1 MWKIVR
7 FFEQIRKNI
16 NIFVD
21 TCCIILQGKLSY
33 KGVKRLLNI
42 SEGKNSMTHSIEQLS
57 INTIRT
63 LSIDAIEKSNSGH
76 PGMPM
81 GAAPMAYT
89 LWTKFMK
96 HNPKN
101 PTWFNRDRF
110 VLSAGHGSM
119 LLYSLLHL
127 AGYDVTIDD
136 LKNFRQ
142 WGSKTPGHPEF
153 GHTPGVDATTGPL
166 GQGIATAVGMAM
178 AERHLAAKYNRDEYN
193 LVDHNTYAICG
204 DGDLME
210 GVSAEASS
218 LAAHLGLGRLVVLY
232 DSNDI
237 SLDGDLNR
245 SFSESV
251 EDRYKAYGWQVI
263 RVEDGNDIE
272 AIAKA
277 LEEAK
282 ADEKRPTLIEVRTTI
297 GFGSPNKSGKSAS
310 HGSPLGVEETK
321 LTKEA
326 YTWAFE
332 QDFHVPEEVYENFRK
347 TVQDAGESAQ
357 AEWNNMLAAYAKAY
371 PELAAELQAAMNG
384 LLPEGW
390 DKNLPTYEMGSK
402 TATRASSGQI
412 INAIAE
418 AVPSFFGGS
427 ADLAGSNKTYMNKEK
442 DFTREDY
449 SGKNIWY
456 GVREFAMGAAMNGIA
471 LHGGLKTYG
480 GTFFVFSDY
489 LRPAIRLAALMQLPV
504 TYVFTHDSIA
514 VGEDGPTHE
523 PIEQLAAL
531 RAMPNVDVLRPA
543 DGNESV
549 AAWKLALESTKTPT
563 ALILTRQDLPTLEG
577 AVDNTYEK
585 VAKGAYV
592 ISSSK
597 KDIADVIL
605 LAAGSEVSLAIEAQA
620 ALAKDGIDASVVSM
634 PSMDRFEAQSAE
646 YKESVLPKAVTK
658 RFAIE
663 MGASFGWHRYVG
675 LEGDVLGID
684 TFGASAPGEKIM
696 AEYGFTVEN
705 VVRKVKEML

>member
-1 MWKIVR
+1 M
-7 FFEQIRKNI
+7 
-16 NIFVD
+16 
-21 TCCIILQGKLSY
+21 Y
-33 KGVKRLLNI
+33 KTFTNI
-42 SEGKNSMTHSIEQLS
+42 SEGKNSMSHSIEQLS

-63 LSIDAIEKSNSGH
+63 LSIDAIEKANSGH

-89 LWTKFMK
+89 LWTQFMK
-96 HNPKN
+96 HNPNN

-127 AGYDVTIDD
+127 SGYDVTMDD

-142 WGSKTPGHPEF
+142 WGSKTPGHPEY
-153 GHTPGVDATTGPL
+153 GHTAGVDATTGPL

-178 AERHLAAKYNRDEYN
+178 AERHLAAKYNRDAYN
-193 LVDHNTYAICG
+193 VVDHYTYAICG

-218 LAAHLGLGRLVVLY
+218 LAAHLQLGRLVVLY

-277 LEEAK
+277 IEEAK

-326 YTWAFE
+326 YAWTAE
-332 QDFHVPEEVYENFRK
+332 QDFHVAEEVYDNFRK
-347 TVQDAGESAQ
+347 TVQDVGETAQ
-357 AEWNNMLAAYAKAY
+357 AEWNTLLGEYAQAY
-371 PELAAELQAAMNG
+371 PELANELQAAMNG

-390 DKNLPTYEMGSK
+390 EQNLPTYELGSK
-402 TATRASSGQI
+402 AATRNSSGAV

-418 AVPSFFGGS
+418 SVPSFFGGS
-427 ADLAGSNKTYMNKEK
+427 ADLAGSNKTYMNNEK
-442 DFTREDY
+442 DFTRDDY

-531 RAMPNVDVLRPA
+531 RAMPNVSVIRPA

-549 AAWKLALESTKTPT
+549 AAWRLALESTNKPT
-563 ALILTRQDLPTLEG
+563 ALVLTRQDLPTLEG
-577 AVDNTYEK
+577 AKDDTYEK

-592 ISSSK
+592 VSASK
-597 KDIADVIL
+597 KETADVIL
-605 LAAGSEVSLAIEAQA
+605 LATGSEVSLAVEAQK
-620 ALAKDGIDASVVSM
+620 ALAVDGVDASVVSM
-634 PSMDRFEAQSAE
+634 PSMDRFEAQTAE

-663 MGASFGWHRYVG
+663 MGATFGWHRYVG

-696 AEYGFTVEN
+696 EEYGFTVEN